1 MTDIAQ
7 AILEIKS
14 DEQVSVSHEDINTI
28 IWHTGNLT
36 NITNQQILDKQAELQ
51 VEFDAEQI
59 AKPLRLASAKTKLEG
74 LGLTTEEVKE
84 AFGI

>member
-51 VEFDAEQI
+51 VEFDAQDY
-59 AKPLRLASAKTKLEG
+59 ARNRATVYASTAQLEAI
-74 LGLTTEEVKE
+74 LT
-84 AFGI
+84 